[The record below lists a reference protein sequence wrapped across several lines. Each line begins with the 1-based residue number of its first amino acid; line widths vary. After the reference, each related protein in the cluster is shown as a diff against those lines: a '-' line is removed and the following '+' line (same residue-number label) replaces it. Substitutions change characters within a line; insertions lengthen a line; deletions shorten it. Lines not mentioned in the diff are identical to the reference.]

1 MQNCAILRNALR
13 KRNDE
18 LPSISND
25 TQSSETLR
33 NSLVLNYESPAL
45 TAELQALRADTRTS
59 NIQRPTSNDWAAPLC
74 CLGDSS
80 SDGVARRSVNR

>member
-18 LPSISND
+18 LPSISNN

-45 TAELQALRADTRTS
+45 TAELQAQLPMKNSNALVARANAGNLVVLFDWLHSVKLS
-59 NIQRPTSNDWAAPLC
+59 N
-74 CLGDSS
+74 SS
-80 SDGVARRSVNR
+80 SVRDT

>member
-18 LPSISND
+18 LPSISNN

-45 TAELQALRADTRTS
+45 TAELQAR
-59 NIQRPTSNDWAAPLC
+59 I
-74 CLGDSS
+74 
-80 SDGVARRSVNR
+80 SDH